1 MEIRRKVFS
10 LLQNE
15 NGEEKLFST
24 NEFEL
29 QEQENEKLFSTGDP
43 ELDDILEEVYYS
55 GLEDGYDYFEYEQ
68 REFGRRKWNQR
79 NNIANSQIQAAGKS
93 AELLDN
99 AGRFAK
105 IAPEIKEKYN
115 GDIDKWLESLKKE
128 GRHNEFKKYNGM
140 FKTGAQREGL
150 EQVLK
155 GIDPSKTEIVEKAA
169 RSAETAVERGADAT
183 AAYGKTRQ
191 SVQTGAGNTFE
202 TGGKKVNAKLDNA
215 GSATVTTQAGKLE
228 GERYTKTQSKSNKR
242 RADVANQER
251 SIPENNTKLGK
262 KRRGSVPSKFKTK
275 KNPSVIQ
282 GEIRDVVD
290 TESLGKNK
298 STFSTIKGG
307 KVDNAQSFNN
317 IKDTKGNVF
326 GMKGETQISN
336 GITSTTRKT
345 GRKSLLEKAGK
356 WAKNN
361 KGKAVL
367 IGTGLVAT
375 GVGTGI
381 AAKNNKN
388 KRGSA
393 RA

>member
-10 LLQNE
+10 LLKDE
-15 NGEEKLFST
+15 SGEEKLFST

-29 QEQENEKLFSTGDP
+29 QEQENEKLFSTGDS

-55 GLEDGYDYFEYEQ
+55 GIEDGYEYFNYEQ

-93 AELLDN
+93 AKLVDN

-140 FKTGAQREGL
+140 FKSGSQREGL

-155 GIDPSKTEIVEKAA
+155 GIDPSKTQIVEKAA
-169 RSAETAVERGADAT
+169 HSAETAVERGADAT

-191 SVQTGAGNTFE
+191 SVQTDAGNTFE
-202 TGGKKVNAKLDNA
+202 VQGKKVTTKLNNT
-215 GSATVTTQAGKLE
+215 GSAATTTSAGELE
-228 GERYTKTQSKSNKR
+228 GNRSTTTLSKSNKR
-242 RADVANQER
+242 RADVANREVPA
-251 SIPENNTKLGK
+251 PENNTRVGK
-262 KRRGSVPSKFKTK
+262 KKRGSVPSKYK
-275 KNPSVIQ
+275 KNQNVPEGIM
-282 GEIRDVVD
+282 RNDVTID
-290 TESLGKNK
+290 SLGSNK
-298 STFSTIKGG
+298 LVGSTIKDG
-307 KVDNAQSFNN
+307 KVNNASSSNL
-317 IKDTKGNVF
+317 IKNAKGNVF
-326 GMKGETQISN
+326 GAEGETLINN

-345 GRKSLLEKAGK
+345 GRKSVLERAGK
-356 WAKNN
+356 WVRKNP
-361 KGKAVL
+361 GKAAL

-375 GVGTGI
+375 GAAAGI
-381 AAKNNKN
+381 AAGNSKN